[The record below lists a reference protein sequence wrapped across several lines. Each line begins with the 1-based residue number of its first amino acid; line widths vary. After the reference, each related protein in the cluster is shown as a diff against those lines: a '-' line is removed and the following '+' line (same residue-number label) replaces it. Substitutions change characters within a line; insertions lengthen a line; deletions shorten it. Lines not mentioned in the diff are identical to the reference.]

1 MRLDEPPEG
10 VMYVCDLAQGH
21 SNIKYQRMVGKRE
34 ELAQEE
40 NRTDMVSWQLS
51 VKTHFKKKKMINCK
65 RRAESWELGGHR
77 SPLGALF
84 QGNGEDETAGI

>member
-40 NRTDMVSWQLS
+40 NRTDMVFWQLN

-65 RRAESWELGGHR
+65 RGLRAGNWEVIGHR
-77 SPLGALF
+77 CFKGLCSKV
-84 QGNGEDETAGI
+84 E